1 MNRLGA
7 RIEPL
12 RGLLYDQRTVHDLAS
27 VLAPPYDVISEA
39 QQRDLYER
47 SPYNVVRLELG
58 RDADRYG
65 SARATLREWVD
76 RGVLRRAERP
86 SLFLYTQRFPLE
98 GRKFVRSGLVV
109 RFRLEDFARGRI
121 LPHEKTFPAAKED
134 RFKLLAATRT
144 NISSIFGL
152 YSGSHP
158 ELDRLRDEVMSRAP
172 LIAADDALGIRNEL
186 RTIAAPDE
194 IATVQSALESARVL
208 IADGHHRYETALSYR
223 TERRATE
230 HPADLQGFDYTMMTL
245 VACDDPGLVIL
256 PTHRI
261 VRRLRPQAMASFAS
275 QAREVFEVSEVDN
288 HVALRNGLV
297 GGGRGSIGVTLGGGG
312 QRFFV
317 VRLKDPDTTA
327 RAIPEAP
334 TEVRSLDVTVLHT
347 LIFDQIFSLKAAEIR
362 KGGNLEYTIDANAA
376 LDAVRDGRADG
387 AFLVNPPSITEVER
401 VSDAGATMPEK
412 STYFFPKLVTGLVL
426 NPLDD

>member
-12 RGLLYDQRTVHDLAS
+12 RGLLYDRRTVRDLAR
-27 VLAPPYDVISEA
+27 VLAPPYDVISEV

-58 RDADRYG
+58 RDADRY
-65 SARATLREWVD
+65 ATAQATLREWVE
-76 RGVLRRAERP
+76 RGVLRRAEHP
-86 SLFLYTQRFPLE
+86 SIFLYTQRFQVE
-98 GRKFVRSGLVV
+98 ERKFVRTGFVV
-109 RFRLEDFARGRI
+109 RFRLEDFARGRV
-121 LPHEKTFPAAKED
+121 LPHERTFPAPKED

-152 YSGSHP
+152 YSGSHL
-158 ELDRLRDEVMSRAP
+158 ELDRLRAEVMSRAP
-172 LIAADDALGIRNEL
+172 LIEADDSLGIRNEL
-186 RTIAAPDE
+186 RPIAAPDE
-194 IATVQSALESARVL
+194 IATVQHALESARVL

-230 HPADLQGFDYTMMTL
+230 HPTDLQGFDYTMMTL
-245 VACDDPGLVIL
+245 VACEDPGLVIL

-261 VRRLRPQAMASFAS
+261 VRRLRPQAMASFAP
-275 QAREVFEVSEVDN
+275 QARKVFEVSEVDDRA
-288 HVALRNGLV
+288 ALRRGLV
-297 GGGRGSIGVTLGGGG
+297 DGGRGMIGIALGGE

-317 VRLKDPDTTA
+317 VRIKDPATLA
-327 RAIPEAP
+327 QAIPEAP
-334 TEVRSLDVTVLHT
+334 PEVRSLDVTVLHT

-362 KGGNLEYTIDANAA
+362 KGGNLEYTIDADAA

-387 AFLVNPPSITEVER
+387 AFLVNPPSITDAER

>member
-12 RGLLYDQRTVHDLAS
+12 LGLLYDRRTAPDLS
-27 VLAPPYDVISEA
+27 RVLAPPYDVISEA
-39 QQRDLYER
+39 QQQDLYER

-58 RDADRYG
+58 RDADRY
-65 SARATLREWVD
+65 AAAQATLLEWVD

-86 SLFLYTQRFPLE
+86 SLFLYTQRFQVE
-98 GRKFVRSGLVV
+98 ERQFVRTGFVV
-109 RFRLEDFARGRI
+109 RFRLEDFAHGRV

-158 ELDRLRDEVMSRAP
+158 ELDRLRGEVMSRAP
-172 LIAADDALGIRNEL
+172 LIQADDALGIRNEL
-186 RTIAAPDE
+186 RTIALPDE

-223 TERRATE
+223 RERRATE
-230 HPADLQGFDYTMMTL
+230 HPSDPQGFDYTMMTL

-275 QAREVFEVSEVDN
+275 HAREVFEVSEVDDRA
-288 HVALRNGLV
+288 ALRNGLV
-297 GGGRGSIGVTLGGGG
+297 CGGRGTIGIALGGE
-312 QRFFV
+312 QYFFV
-317 VRLKDPDTTA
+317 VRLRDPDATA

-334 TEVRSLDVTVLHT
+334 AEVRSLDVTVLHT

-387 AFLVNPPSITEVER
+387 AFLMNPPAITDVER

>member
-1 MNRLGA
+1 
-7 RIEPL
+7 
-12 RGLLYDQRTVHDLAS
+12 

-58 RDADRYG
+58 RDADRY
-65 SARATLREWVD
+65 AAAQATLREWVE

-86 SLFLYTQRFPLE
+86 SLFLYTQRFQVE
-98 GRKFVRSGLVV
+98 GCNFVRTGFVV
-109 RFRLEDFARGRI
+109 RFRLEDFARGRV
-121 LPHEKTFPAAKED
+121 LPHEKTFPAPKED

-158 ELDRLRDEVMSRAP
+158 ELDRLRGKVMSRTP
-172 LIAADDALGIRNEL
+172 LIEADDSLGIRNEL
-186 RTIAAPDE
+186 RTIAASDE
-194 IATVQSALESARVL
+194 VATVQSALESARVL

-223 TERRATE
+223 RERRATE
-230 HPADLQGFDYTMMTL
+230 HPNDLQGFDYTMMTL

-261 VRRLRPQAMASFAS
+261 VRRLRPQATALFA
-275 QAREVFEVSEVDN
+275 AKAGEVFEISQVDDPA
-288 HVALRNGLV
+288 ALRNRV
-297 GGGRGSIGVTLGGGG
+297 RDGGHGTIGIALAGAR
-312 QRFFV
+312 RFFV
-317 VRLKDPDTTA
+317 VRLRDLDATA
-327 RAIPEAP
+327 RAIPEASA
-334 TEVRSLDVTVLHT
+334 EVRSLDVTILHT

-376 LDAVRDGRADG
+376 LNAVRDGRADG
-387 AFLVNPPSITEVER
+387 AFLVNPPSITDVER

>member
-1 MNRLGA
+1 MNRLGE

-12 RGLLYDQRTVHDLAS
+12 RGLLYDRRTVRDLAR
-27 VLAPPYDVISEA
+27 VLAPPYDVISEV

-58 RDADRYG
+58 RDADRYA
-65 SARATLREWVD
+65 SAQATLREWVEE
-76 RGVLRRAERP
+76 GVLRRAEQP
-86 SLFLYTQRFPLE
+86 SIFLYTQRFQVE
-98 GRKFVRSGLVV
+98 GRKFVRSGFVV
-109 RFRLEDFARGRI
+109 RFRLEDFARGRV
-121 LPHEKTFPAAKED
+121 LPHEKTFPAPKED
-134 RFKLLAATRT
+134 RLKLLAATRT

-152 YSGSHP
+152 YSGSHL
-158 ELDRLRDEVMSRAP
+158 ELDRLRAEVMSRDP
-172 LIAADDALGIRNEL
+172 LIEADDSLGIRNEL
-186 RTIAAPDE
+186 RAIAAPDE
-194 IATVQSALESARVL
+194 IATVQNALESARVL
-208 IADGHHRYETALSYR
+208 IADGHHRYETALTYR

-230 HPADLQGFDYTMMTL
+230 HPTDLQGFDYTMMTL

-261 VRRLRPQAMASFAS
+261 VRRLRPQAMASFAP
-275 QAREVFEVSEVDN
+275 QAREVFEVSEVDDRF
-288 HVALRNGLV
+288 ALRKGLV
-297 GGGRGSIGVTLGGGG
+297 DGGRGTIGIALGGEQG
-312 QRFFV
+312 FFV
-317 VRLKDPDTTA
+317 VRIKDPA
-327 RAIPEAP
+327 RIARTIPEVPA
-334 TEVRSLDVTVLHT
+334 EVRSLDVTVLHT

-387 AFLVNPPSITEVER
+387 AFLVNPPSITDAER
-401 VSDAGATMPEK
+401 VSNAGATMPEK

>member
-1 MNRLGA
+1 MNHLGA

-12 RGLLYDQRTVHDLAS
+12 RGFLYDPRTVHDLAR

-58 RDADRYG
+58 RDADRY
-65 SARATLREWVD
+65 ATAQATLREWVE

-86 SLFLYTQRFPLE
+86 SLFLYTQRFQVE
-98 GRKFVRSGLVV
+98 GSDFARTGFVA
-109 RFRLEDFARGRI
+109 RFRLEDFARGRV
-121 LPHEKTFPAAKED
+121 LPHEKTFAAPKED

-152 YSGSHP
+152 YSGSDP
-158 ELDRLRDEVMSRAP
+158 QLDSLRSEVMSRTP
-172 LIAADDALGIRNEL
+172 LIEAEDSLGIHNEL
-186 RTIAAPDE
+186 RAIAAADE

-223 TERRATE
+223 RERRATQ
-230 HPADLQGFDYTMMTL
+230 HPSQLQGFDYTMMTL

-261 VRRLRPQAMASFAS
+261 VRRLRPQPMASFAS
-275 QAREVFEVSEVDN
+275 QARELFEVSEVDDRA
-288 HVALRNGLV
+288 ALRKGLV
-297 GGGRGSIGVTLGGGG
+297 DGGHGTIGIALGGK
-312 QRFFV
+312 QRFFM
-317 VRLKDPDTTA
+317 VRLKDPETIA

-334 TEVRSLDVTVLHT
+334 AEVRSLDVTVLHT

-362 KGGNLEYTIDANAA
+362 KGGNLEYTVDANAA
-376 LDAVRDGRADG
+376 LDAVHAGRADG
-387 AFLVNPPSITEVER
+387 AFLVNPPSIVDVER

>member
-12 RGLLYDQRTVHDLAS
+12 RGLLYDQRAVHDLAS
-27 VLAPPYDVISEA
+27 VLAPPYDIISEA

-58 RDADRYG
+58 RDADRYAT
-65 SARATLREWVD
+65 ARATLREWVD
-76 RGVLRRAERP
+76 LGVLRRAERP
-86 SLFLYTQRFPLE
+86 SLFLYTQRFQVE
-98 GRKFVRSGLVV
+98 GRTFVRSGLVV
-109 RFRLEDFARGRI
+109 RFRLEDFARGRV

-158 ELDRLRDEVMSRAP
+158 ELESLRSEVMSRAP
-172 LIAADDALGIRNEL
+172 LFAADDALGIRNEL

-230 HPADLQGFDYTMMTL
+230 HPDDLQGFDYTMMTL

-275 QAREVFEVSEVDN
+275 QAREVFEVSEVDDR
-288 HVALRNGLV
+288 VALRNGLV
-297 GGGRGSIGVTLGGGG
+297 GGGRGSIGIALGGE
-312 QRFFV
+312 QRFFL

-327 RAIPEAP
+327 RVIPEAP
-334 TEVRSLDVTVLHT
+334 AEVRSLDVTVLHT

-387 AFLVNPPSITEVER
+387 AFLVNPPSITDVER

-426 NPLDD
+426 NPLED

>member
-1 MNRLGA
+1 MNHLGA

-12 RGLLYDQRTVHDLAS
+12 RGLLYDPRAVRDLAR

-39 QQRDLYER
+39 EQRDLYER

-58 RDADRYG
+58 RDANRY
-65 SARATLREWVD
+65 ATAQATLREWVQ

-86 SLFLYTQRFPLE
+86 SLFLYTQRFQVE
-98 GRKFVRSGLVV
+98 GRKFARTGLVV
-109 RFRLEDFARGRI
+109 RFRLEDFARGRV
-121 LPHEKTFPAAKED
+121 LPHEKTFPAPKED

-158 ELDRLRDEVMSRAP
+158 ELDRLRAEVMSRAP
-172 LIAADDALGIRNEL
+172 LIEADDSLGIRNEL

-194 IATVQSALESARVL
+194 IATVQTALESARVL

-223 TERRATE
+223 RERRATE
-230 HPADLQGFDYTMMTL
+230 HPGAVQGFDYTMMTL

-261 VRRLRPQAMASFAS
+261 VRRLRPQAMASFAP
-275 QAREVFEVSEVDN
+275 QAREVFEVSEVDDRA
-288 HVALRNGLV
+288 ALRKGLV
-297 GGGRGSIGVTLGGGG
+297 GAGHGTIGVALGGKQG
-312 QRFFV
+312 FFV

-334 TEVRSLDVTVLHT
+334 AEVRSLDVTVLHT

-362 KGGNLEYTIDANAA
+362 KGGNLEYTVDANAA
-376 LDAVRDGRADG
+376 LDAVREGRADG
-387 AFLVNPPSITEVER
+387 AFLVNPPTITDVEQ

>member
-12 RGLLYDQRTVHDLAS
+12 RGFLYDQRSVRDLAQ

-58 RDADRYG
+58 READRY
-65 SARATLREWVD
+65 ATAQATLREWVD
-76 RGVLRRAERP
+76 RGILRRAERP
-86 SLFLYTQRFPLE
+86 SFFLSTQRFQVE
-98 GRKFVRSGLVV
+98 GRNLVRTGFVV

-121 LPHEKTFPAAKED
+121 LPHEKTFPAPKED

-158 ELDRLRDEVMSRAP
+158 ELERLRGEVLSRAP
-172 LIAADDALGIRNEL
+172 LVEAEDSLGIRNEL
-186 RTIAAPDE
+186 RAIAAPDE
-194 IATVQSALESARVL
+194 IATVQGALESARVL

-223 TERRATE
+223 RERRATE
-230 HPADLQGFDYTMMTL
+230 HPNDLQGFDYTMMTL

-261 VRRLRPQAMASFAS
+261 VRRLRPQAMASFAA
-275 QAREVFEVSEVDN
+275 QAREVFEVSEVDDRA
-288 HVALRNGLV
+288 ALCNRLV
-297 GGGRGSIGVTLGGGG
+297 GGGHGTIGIALGGG

-317 VRLKDPDTTA
+317 VRLRDHDATA

-334 TEVRSLDVTVLHT
+334 AEVHSLDVTVLHA
-347 LIFDQIFSLKAAEIR
+347 LIFDRIFSLRAAEIR

-387 AFLVNPPSITEVER
+387 AFLVNPPSITDLER

>member
-12 RGLLYDQRTVHDLAS
+12 RGLLYDQPTVHDLAR

-58 RDADRYG
+58 RDADRY
-65 SARATLREWVD
+65 ATAQATLREWVD

-86 SLFLYTQRFPLE
+86 SLFLYTQRFQVE
-98 GRKFVRSGLVV
+98 ERKFVRTGFVV
-109 RFRLEDFARGRI
+109 RFRLEDFAHGRV
-121 LPHEKTFPAAKED
+121 LPHEKTFPAPKED

-158 ELDRLRDEVMSRAP
+158 ELDSLRGEVMSRAP
-172 LIAADDALGIRNEL
+172 LIEAEDSLGIRNEL

-223 TERRATE
+223 RERRTTE
-230 HPADLQGFDYTMMTL
+230 HPNDLQGFDYTMMTL

-261 VRRLRPQAMASFAS
+261 VRRLRPQAMASFGA
-275 QAREVFEVSEVDN
+275 QAREVFEISEVDD
-288 HVALRNGLV
+288 HSALRTGV
-297 GGGRGSIGVTLGGGG
+297 VDGGHGTIGIALAGAR
-312 QRFFV
+312 RFFV
-317 VRLKDPDTTA
+317 VRLRDLDTIA
-327 RAIPEAP
+327 RAMPEAP
-334 TEVRSLDVTVLHT
+334 AEVRSLDVTVLHT
-347 LIFDQIFSLKAAEIR
+347 LIFDQVFSLKAAEIR

-387 AFLVNPPSITEVER
+387 AFLVNPPSITDVER

>member
-1 MNRLGA
+1 MNHLGA

-12 RGLLYDQRTVHDLAS
+12 RALLYDQRIVRDLAR

-58 RDADRYG
+58 RDADRY
-65 SARATLREWVD
+65 AAAQATLREWVD
-76 RGVLRRAERP
+76 GGVLRRAERP
-86 SLFLYTQRFPLE
+86 SLFLYTQRFPAE
-98 GRKFVRSGLVV
+98 GRNFVRTGFVV
-109 RFRLEDFARGRI
+109 RFRLEDFARGRV
-121 LPHEKTFPAAKED
+121 LPHEKTFPAPKED

-158 ELDRLRDEVMSRAP
+158 ELDRVRGEVMSRAP
-172 LIAADDALGIRNEL
+172 LVEADDSLGIRNEL
-186 RTIAAPDE
+186 RAIAAPDE

-223 TERRATE
+223 TERRANE
-230 HPADLQGFDYTMMTL
+230 HPSDPQGFDYTMMTL
-245 VACDDPGLVIL
+245 VACADPGLVIL

-261 VRRLRPQAMASFAS
+261 VRRFRPQAMASFAA
-275 QAREVFEVSEVDN
+275 QAREAFEVSEVDDR
-288 HVALRNGLV
+288 VALRSGLAA
-297 GGGRGSIGVTLGGGG
+297 GGHGTIGIALAGA
-312 QRFFV
+312 QRFFL
-317 VRLKDPDTTA
+317 VRLRDPDTTA
-327 RAIPEAP
+327 RVIPEAP
-334 TEVRSLDVTVLHT
+334 TEVRTLDVTVLHT

-387 AFLVNPPSITEVER
+387 AFLVNPPSITDVER
-401 VSDAGATMPEK
+401 ASDAGATMPEK

>member
-1 MNRLGA
+1 MNRLAA

-12 RGLLYDQRTVHDLAS
+12 RGFLYDQRMVHDLAR
-27 VLAPPYDVISEA
+27 VFAPPYDVISEA

-58 RDADRYG
+58 RGADRY
-65 SARATLREWVD
+65 ATAQATLREWID
-76 RGVLRRAERP
+76 LGVLRRAERP
-86 SLFLYTQRFPLE
+86 SLFLYTQRFQVE
-98 GRKFVRSGLVV
+98 GRNFVRSGLVV
-109 RFRLEDFARGRI
+109 RFRLEDFTRGRI

-134 RFKLLAATRT
+134 RFRLLAATRT

-158 ELDRLRDEVMSRAP
+158 ELDRLRKEAMSRVP
-172 LIAADDALGIRNEL
+172 LISADDALGVRNEL

-194 IATVQSALESARVL
+194 IAIVQRALESARVL
-208 IADGHHRYETALSYR
+208 IADGHHRYETALNYR
-223 TERRATE
+223 TERRAKE
-230 HPADLQGFDYTMMTL
+230 HSDDVQGFDYTMMTL
-245 VACDDPGLVIL
+245 VACNDPGLVIL

-275 QAREVFEVSEVDN
+275 RAREVFEVSEINDR
-288 HVALRNGLV
+288 VALRNGLLS
-297 GGGRGSIGVTLGGGG
+297 GGRGSIGIALAGE

-317 VRLKDPDTTA
+317 VRLKDPDTAA

-334 TEVRSLDVTVLHT
+334 AEVRSLDVTVLHT

-387 AFLVNPPSITEVER
+387 AFLVNPPSITDVER